1 MDAKWRDEFLPAAIG
16 RRLRSGLSALL
27 RQRNSRIADRETLRQ
42 FLDSRASYVAQ
53 TTLYGYL
60 RTRAGMQYPILFEDD
75 VFVKS
80 VNIAKWHV
88 WLACLSDLAVFAG
101 GLIAR
106 RGAAS
111 PDQVGPLML
120 AMFDAILDATGTPP
134 DAGAEFHQHAQ
145 RVRSRLMLCNWT
157 AVADDATPFSESGP
171 ALVHWS
177 PIVDDLKRHDAHIV
191 RNSIRFVWQ
200 EVRRA
205 LRRDLD
211 AAALMASAA

>member
-1 MDAKWRDEFLPAAIG
+1 MRQRI
-16 RRLRSGLSALL
+16 RSGFDALL
-27 RQRNSRIADRETLRQ
+27 SRRSTRIAERGQLRD
-42 FLDSRASYVAQ
+42 FLESRASYVAQ
-53 TTLYGYL
+53 TCLYGYL

-75 VFVKS
+75 VFVRS

-106 RGAAS
+106 RGAAG
-111 PDQVGPLML
+111 PERVGQLMVATLDEIL
-120 AMFDAILDATGTPP
+120 AATGSPA
-134 DAGAEFHQHAQ
+134 DAGGEFGAHAQ
-145 RVRSRLMLCNWT
+145 RVRSRLMLCHWA

-171 ALVHWS
+171 ALVHWA
-177 PIVDDLKRHDAHIV
+177 PIVDELKRHDAHIV
-191 RNSIRFVWQ
+191 HNSIRFHWQ

-211 AAALMASAA
+211 AAALLARAV